1 VAPAVGQSAT
11 LVFTVTEADTAISV
25 GSGDVPVLGTP
36 RLIAWCEAA
45 TVSALAPALDGDSTS
60 VGYKIVLD
68 HLAPTVVGSDVEVTA
83 TVDAVDGRQVTF
95 RVSATEGDTSA
106 MSGTIVRVV
115 VDRQRFVDRLGD

>member
-1 VAPAVGQSAT
+1 MAPAVGQSAT
-11 LVFTVTEADTAISV
+11 LVFSVTDVDTAIAV

-45 TVSALAPALDGDSTS
+45 TVSALAPALGGDSTS

-83 TVDAVDGRQVTF
+83 AIEAVDGRQVTF
-95 RVSATEGDTSA
+95 RIAATEGDTLA
-106 MSGTIVRVV
+106 MTGTIVRVV
-115 VDRQRFVDRLGD
+115 VDRQRFVDRLAD